1 MRFKIEDFD
10 DPAMDAIV
18 YLEEA
23 AGIATSTKMT
33 LTPGQALILLLA
45 HYLRSLDNVLPTSP
59 PVDPSAPSEE
69 REPDDE

>member
-10 DPAMDAIV
+10 NPAMDAIV

-23 AGIATSTKMT
+23 ADTATYTNMT

-45 HYLRSLDNVLPTSP
+45 HYLRSLDNALPTP
-59 PVDPSAPSEE
+59 PPDEE
-69 REPDDE
+69 AKL